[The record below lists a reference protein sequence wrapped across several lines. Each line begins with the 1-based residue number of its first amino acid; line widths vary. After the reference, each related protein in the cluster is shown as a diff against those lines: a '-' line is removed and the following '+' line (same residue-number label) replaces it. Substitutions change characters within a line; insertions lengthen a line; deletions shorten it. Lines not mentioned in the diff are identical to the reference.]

1 MNFGKSTRISRQHNR
16 RGSKE
21 QATDMFVLEKKQKK
35 KQEEKQRRSDALK
48 KTLLSQHACI

>member
-21 QATDMFVLEKKQKK
+21 QATDMFVLEKNKRKSKK
-35 KQEEKQRRSDALK
+35 KNSGDL
-48 KTLLSQHACI
+48 TL